1 MSGNRY
7 GKDFNLFRLVTVTNT
22 AFNTE
27 SDVKMTIRGQ
37 NHFSLVN
44 YGSATVQYSFNGVD
58 VFGDLRNGTPT
69 AALTF
74 QNRSISEIWFRLT
87 SPGSVEV
94 RVEAWA

>member
-1 MSGNRY
+1 MSGRRN
-7 GKDFNLFRLVTVTNT
+7 GKDFNLFKLVIVTVT

-37 NHFSLVN
+37 RHLSLVN
-44 YGSATVQYSFNGVD
+44 YGSATVEYSFDGENVA
-58 VFGDLRNGTPT
+58 GDLRNGTST

-74 QNRSISEIWFRLT
+74 QNRSVSEIWFRLT